1 MLLLLAAALVPAAAQ
16 LNPALFSGLRWR
28 NIGPLRAGRVSAV
41 AGVVGQPG
49 HFYIGLPGGGV
60 WETLDAGVT
69 WNPIFDAVKE
79 VDSIGSLAVSASNP
93 KVLYAGTGDLIT
105 GLSLNEG
112 NGIYKS
118 SDGGA
123 TWQQSGLEH
132 THRIASLL
140 VDPRNPDL
148 VLAAAQGD
156 YHFKSPDR
164 GVYRSTD
171 GGAHWTKVLYRD
183 ELSGA
188 RDLAWA
194 ADDPAEVFA
203 TTYLHYNPNPG
214 QHVTY
219 ENGTGLY
226 KSNDE
231 GATWTEIAGHGLP
244 RLTGRTG
251 VAVAQGTHGQRV
263 FLIGGFG
270 LYRSDDGGASWAK
283 ATNDGRISGNDY
295 ICGTYVDT
303 QNPDI
308 VYVMQTSMYRST
320 DGGRTFASF
329 KGAPGGDDYHEMW
342 MDPNHADRIILGVD
356 QGATVSL
363 DHGAT
368 WSPWYNQSTAQV
380 YRIATDNAFP
390 YWVYATMQDSG
401 AVAVASRGDL
411 GEITDFDWYPMPA
424 GEAGSVAPDPL
435 HPGVIYAGGLDSALV
450 KVVRPRWTYQDV
462 SPGGNG
468 KTYRQFTN
476 PPLGFF
482 PRERNLL
489 YFGSQYVSISSDGG
503 DHWTDISPDL
513 SAHHGQ
519 PPVPPAYGRPTPA
532 LTALAPSPAEPGVI
546 WAGTNTGLVWISRDF
561 NAAARTATWTEV
573 TPPGAPASAE
583 FNFVQPSHTV
593 RGEAYAEMDNRN
605 VGDYLPHIFRTSDYG
620 ANWTEIVSGLPT
632 GEPEGS
638 FVRVVR
644 EDPERP
650 GLLYCGTE
658 NTVYVS
664 FDDGDHWQSLRLN
677 LPTTSIRDLVVHG
690 SDLVIGTYGRGFW
703 ILDDMTPL
711 RQLAAGA
718 ATGKVVL
725 FRPTR
730 ALRLHPNLNADTP
743 FPPEVPHAP
752 NPPAGASLYYY
763 LPQAAQ
769 SVSISIRDAQGR
781 EVLRTLSSAP
791 NPDLQAFEAEPQTV
805 PDYWKQ
811 PLHPLATGAGMH
823 RAVWDL
829 RFALPGKPRLSLP
842 MTAVDHDTAP
852 APRGPLVAPGTYQ
865 VQLSVDGAVTSQP
878 LVVAADPREP
888 NAVTDLP
895 KLTHLQR
902 AILDALSAA
911 DAAGEKIAADRKS
924 LAPGS
929 PEEARLAALAGAA
942 GRGRGGRGALVG
954 APSLVV
960 AQSQLLGLL
969 NLLESPADAAPTGAQ
984 LGTFARA
991 CGALNQVLAQ
1001 WRQAARANLG
1011 AAANPVACQP

>member
-1 MLLLLAAALVPAAAQ
+1 MLRRCFVILAAAAVAATAQVP
-16 LNPALFSGLRWR
+16 PALFSGLRWR

-49 HFYIGLPGGGV
+49 HFYMGLPGGGV

-69 WNPIFDAVKE
+69 WKPIFDAVKE

-93 KVLYAGTGDLIT
+93 KVIYAGTGDLIT
-105 GLSLNEG
+105 GLALNEG

-118 SDGGA
+118 SDGGS
-123 TWQQSGLEH
+123 TWRQSGLTH

-156 YHFKSPDR
+156 YHFKSADR

-171 GGAHWTKVLYRD
+171 GGANWTQVLFRD
-183 ELSGA
+183 DMTGA

-194 ADDPAEVFA
+194 ADDASEVFA

-214 QHVTY
+214 QHAQY
-219 ENGTGLY
+219 ENGTALY
-226 KSNDE
+226 KSTDE
-231 GATWTEIAGHGLP
+231 GATWTEISGHGLP
-244 RLTGRTG
+244 PLSGRTG
-251 VAVAQGTHGQRV
+251 VAVAQRTHGQRV
-263 FLIGGFG
+263 FLVGGFG
-270 LYRSDDGGASWAK
+270 LYRSDDGGANWSKSTA
-283 ATNDGRISGNDY
+283 DPRISGNDY
-295 ICGTYVDT
+295 ICGVYVDT
-303 QNPDI
+303 ENPDI
-308 VYVMQTSMYRST
+308 VYVMQTSMYRSS

-356 QGATVSL
+356 QGATISL

-380 YRIATDNAFP
+380 YRIATDDSFP

-450 KVVRPRWTYQDV
+450 KVVRPGWTYQDV

-468 KTYRQFTN
+468 KAYRQFTN

-482 PRERNLL
+482 PSNRGLM
-489 YFGSQYVSISSDGG
+489 YFGTQFVSISSDGG
-503 DHWTDISPDL
+503 NHWTDISPDL

-532 LTALAPSPAEPGVI
+532 LTALAPSPAEASVV
-546 WAGTNTGLVWISRDF
+546 WAGTNTGLVWITRDF
-561 NAAARTATWTEV
+561 SAANAHPTWTEV

-583 FNFVQPSHTV
+583 FNFIQPSHTV

-605 VGDYLPHIFRTSDYG
+605 VGDYLPHIFRTRDYG
-620 ANWTEIVSGLPT
+620 AHWTEIVNGLPT

-644 EDPERP
+644 EDPEQA

-690 SDLVIGTYGRGFW
+690 RDLVIGTYGRGFW
-703 ILDDMTPL
+703 ILDDMAPL
-711 RQLAAGA
+711 RQLARA
-718 ATGKVVL
+718 AAPNRTRL
-725 FRPTR
+725 FTPSP
-730 ALRLHPNLNADTP
+730 ALRLHPDLNADTP
-743 FPPEVPHAP
+743 FPPEVPHEP
-752 NPPAGASLYYY
+752 NPPAGAVLYYY
-763 LPQAAQ
+763 LPQAAAQ
-769 SVSISIRDAQGR
+769 VSISILDAQGQT
-781 EVLRTLSSAP
+781 VQTLQGTPSAE
-791 NPDLQAFEAEPQTV
+791 LEAFAAEPQTV

-811 PLHPLATGAGMH
+811 PLRPLPIAAGMH

-829 RFALPGKPRLSLP
+829 RYALPGHPRLSLP
-842 MTAVDHDTAP
+842 MTAVDHDTPP
-852 APRGPLVAPGTYQ
+852 APRGPMVAPGTYQ
-865 VQLSVDGAVTSQP
+865 VRLTVDGATYTQ
-878 LVVAADPREP
+878 LVSVRPDPREP
-888 NAVTDLP
+888 HAAADLP
-895 KLTHLQR
+895 PLNRLQLEILQALRR
-902 AILDALSAA
+902 ADSAA
-911 DAAGEKIAADRKS
+911 MVMASEHD
-924 LAPGS
+924 P
-929 PEEARLAALAGAA
+929 RLAALQGSA
-942 GRGRGGRGALVG
+942 GRGRGGRGGGSG
-954 APSLVV
+954 APSL
-960 AQSQLLGLL
+960 ASTQAQLLGLL

-984 LGTFARA
+984 LGTYARA
-991 CGALNQVLAQ
+991 CGQLNTTLAQ
-1001 WRQAARANLG
+1001 WKALG
-1011 AAANPVACQP
+1011 GDAAASTPLACQP